1 MATDFLDGLQP
12 LFDCLTDGVCVADAD
27 GKLLYANA
35 AAGTLLGPTV
45 HALPKA
51 AICGILCGGL
61 EGHSNKDADNCPL
74 RVPRGSQDAMTFKG
88 RFAAT
93 GRDLRVRCMRVRLPS
108 LERNFLIIEDVT
120 AQAELGRQ
128 KDEWRQMLAH
138 DFRSPLTIA
147 LGTLR
152 AVEDMGAGH
161 PLAAD
166 DLALVEGGVRNCRR
180 LETLICAYLD
190 TNRLEDGAMP
200 VHSGAVEIE
209 KLIDGVV
216 GELAPAARTGGQ
228 TLTFSA
234 PAALAARADPELLSR
249 ALSNILGNALKF
261 TPSGGRISVDA
272 SLLGKDVLIHV
283 CDNGPGISAHD
294 LPYIFDRYY
303 QGDSG
308 GRRQG
313 LGLGLTF
320 CRAAMRAMGG
330 EVTVE
335 SDEGKRTVF
344 ILRLPSAETGGSP

>member
-35 AAGTLLGPTV
+35 AAGTLLGPKV
-45 HALPKA
+45 AALTQE

-61 EGHSNKDADNCPL
+61 EGHSCDEAANCPL
-74 RVPRGSQDAMTFKG
+74 RVPRGPVHAATFKG
-88 RFAAT
+88 RFAPT

-108 LERNFLIIEDVT
+108 HDRHFLLVEDVT
-120 AQAELGRQ
+120 AQAEAGRQ
-128 KDEWRQMLAH
+128 KEEWRQMLAH

-180 LETLICAYLD
+180 LEALINAYLD

-200 VHSGAVEIE
+200 VHSGTVGVEA
-209 KLIDGVV
+209 LIRSVV
-216 GELAPAARTGGQ
+216 EEHAPAAATGGQ
-228 TLTFSA
+228 LLTYNAPPTLT
-234 PAALAARADPELLSR
+234 ARADPELLRR

-261 TPSGGRISVDA
+261 TPQGGRISLDA
-272 SLLGKDVLIHV
+272 SLLENIVLIRV
-283 CDNGPGISAHD
+283 TDNGPGIPARD
-294 LPYIFDRYY
+294 LPHIFDRYY
-303 QGDSG
+303 QGDNG
-308 GRRQG
+308 GRRHG

-330 EVTVE
+330 EIEAE
-335 SDEGKRTVF
+335 SDEGRGAVF
-344 ILRLPSAETGGSP
+344 TLRLPSAAPGGPS